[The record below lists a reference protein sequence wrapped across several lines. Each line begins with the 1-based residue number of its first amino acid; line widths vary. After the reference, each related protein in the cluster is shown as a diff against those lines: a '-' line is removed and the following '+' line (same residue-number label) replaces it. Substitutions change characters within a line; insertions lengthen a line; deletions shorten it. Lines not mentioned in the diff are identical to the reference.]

1 MAIQN
6 VVISLVLRSHSLGS
20 QLLREHI
27 RKGIPARKP
36 VSSLSYRRMKGRSQ
50 MTVLVP
56 AAFVSGGFY
65 STWQSGTCSSSTL
78 KMKLPKKVKSRKK
91 IAKGIKADLP
101 VRVGGYKILGVNN
114 CDLWSF
120 KMRWKCSESRDKDT
134 PSRLYRCFCSL
145 SWRSRELGMVHCTTA
160 WLQEQGELILA
171 ARWNTSLNKR
181 LKKAKSLCLPTLGSH
196 WSWCHLW
203 EGTCESVSWE
213 SLSSSAYLLL
223 LL

>member
-91 IAKGIKADLP
+91 ESKQICLSELVAVKFWVWTI
-101 VRVGGYKILGVNN
+101 VTSGVLKW
-114 CDLWSF
+114 DGSVQ
-120 KMRWKCSESRDKDT
+120 KVETRT
-134 PSRLYRCFCSL
+134 PSPGCTGASA
-145 SWRSRELGMVHCTTA
+145 HCP
-160 WLQEQGELILA
+160 ED
-171 ARWNTSLNKR
+171 
-181 LKKAKSLCLPTLGSH
+181 P
-196 WSWCHLW
+196 
-203 EGTCESVSWE
+203 E
-213 SLSSSAYLLL
+213 SLAWFIAPQHGYCNRGS
-223 LL
+223 